1 MTPLEL
7 SVLKDTQESLN
18 TLINKVRGAAVGWP
32 YTKRKTVIKWKTD
45 LIDLQSR
52 LRYLYTINVP
62 VAQPPTIGCGGD
74 CHDQYCYDDS
84 RHRCHKEGCPN

>member
-32 YTKRKTVIKWKTD
+32 YTKRKTIIKWKTD

-62 VAQPPTIGCGGD
+62 VAQPAVGCTHH
-74 CHDQYCYDDS
+74 CTDQYCYNDTN
-84 RHRCHKEGCPN
+84 HRCHKENCEH